1 MYILAGMVNSYSQ
14 FMQTILWISLV
25 FATILII
32 VTSTLHYR
40 RKKRI
45 ALFGETED
53 SSFDTDYLAVSP
65 EQIVYR
71 PGMPEHIVLD
81 HTKLIKD
88 VKRRL
93 GYNTARYSALKHD
106 YGVLQRK
113 YFSLLNQNGQVIN
126 NNFLQTNTNM
136 EILNEHTVNTGWQPD
151 ESLQHQMIELQK
163 QHLAEKNE
171 LVIQMQQMNS
181 AYQSLEEENRYLLEQ
196 GKSGGTKQ
204 SEAIVYTQEEW
215 EEEKKKLKNK
225 ITEQEYLKDVLE
237 EKQLHI
243 DFLQSQ
249 LEKRV
254 KSYHGLEQNAAEKTD
269 NFLRMEKENGIMTAR
284 FNELNETIEKQDK
297 QAVHLQSAIDE
308 KIREQ
313 MDMQES
319 LNSKLTHI
327 TFLENA
333 MNELQ
338 QQNAQLYAAAAVNKS
353 KISELKEK
361 LAAEEGRSEIFTGK
375 LESNK
380 AVFEKMYKELGSL
393 VNNSESTTDSQV
405 IHLQADYKGQ
415 GDNMAV

>member
-1 MYILAGMVNSYSQ
+1 MYILTGMVNTYSQ
-14 FMQTILWISLV
+14 FMQSILWISLF
-25 FATILII
+25 FAVILIV
-32 VTSTLHYR
+32 VTSMLHYR
-40 RKKRI
+40 RKKKV
-45 ALFGETED
+45 ALSGEPGD
-53 SSFDTDYLAVSP
+53 DSFDTEYLAGSP
-65 EQIVYR
+65 EQIVYK
-71 PGMPEHIVLD
+71 PGMPKHIVLD

-113 YFSLLNQNGQVIN
+113 YFSLLNQNGKIIN
-126 NNFLQTNTNM
+126 TNLLQTNTNM
-136 EILNEHTVNTGWQPD
+136 EILNEQTVNTVWQQD
-151 ESLQHQMIELQK
+151 ESLQQQIIALQK

-196 GKSGGTKQ
+196 VKAGTKQ
-204 SEAIVYTQEEW
+204 SEAVVYTQEEW

-254 KSYHGLEQNAAEKTD
+254 KSYHEVEQDSLEKTD
-269 NFLRMEKENGIMTAR
+269 NFLRMEKENGMMKAQ
-284 FNELNETIEKQDK
+284 FDELKEAIANAEKH
-297 QAVHLQSAIDE
+297 AAHLQTVIDE
-308 KIREQ
+308 KSREQ
-313 MDMQES
+313 ADLEES

-338 QQNAQLYAAAAVNKS
+338 QQNAQLYAAAAANKNT
-353 KISELKEK
+353 ISELKEK
-361 LAAEEGRSEIFTGK
+361 LANEDRKAKIFADR
-375 LESNK
+375 LEANK
-380 AVFEKMYKELGSL
+380 KVLEKMYNELGSL
-393 VNNSESTTDSQV
+393 VTTESITDSQV
-405 IHLQADYKGQ
+405 IHLQRDFTGQ

>member
-1 MYILAGMVNSYSQ
+1 MYLLAGMVRDYSQ
-14 FMQTILWISLV
+14 FMQTILWISFG
-25 FATILII
+25 FAAVMII
-32 VTSTLHYR
+32 ATSVLHYR

-45 ALFGETED
+45 AAAAED
-53 SSFDTDYLAVSP
+53 DDPIDTDYLALSP

-71 PGMPEHIVLD
+71 PGMPKRIVLD

-88 VKRRL
+88 VKNRL

-113 YFSLLNQNGQVIN
+113 YFSLLNQNGQIVN
-126 NNFLQTNTNM
+126 NGLLKTNNM
-136 EILNEHTVNTGWQPD
+136 QILNEQTISAVLQQD
-151 ESLQHQMIELQK
+151 DSLQQQMIELQK

-181 AYQSLEEENRYLLEQ
+181 AYQSLEEENRYLLQ
-196 GKSGGTKQ
+196 QVKSGSQ
-204 SEAIVYTQEEW
+204 NSDAIAYTQEEW

-243 DFLQSQ
+243 DFLQGQ

-254 KSYHGLEQNAAEKTD
+254 KNYHQLEQQATEKTD
-269 NFLRMEKENGIMTAR
+269 NFLSMEKQNGEMTVQ
-284 FNELNETIEKQDK
+284 FNELKETIAKQEKD
-297 QAVHLQSAIDE
+297 AAYLQTVIDE
-308 KIREQ
+308 KSREQ
-313 MDMQES
+313 IDLQES

-338 QQNAQLYAAAAVNKS
+338 QQNALLYAAAADNKNT
-353 KISELKEK
+353 ITELKEK
-361 LAAEEGRSEIFTGK
+361 LSIEQGRTVAFAGK

-380 AVFEKMYKELGSL
+380 TVMERMYNELGSL
-393 VNNSESTTDSQV
+393 VKTDSADTQV
-405 IHLQADYKGQ
+405 IQLQPDYNGQQAD
-415 GDNMAV
+415 NRAM

>member
-1 MYILAGMVNSYSQ
+1 MYLLAGMVRDYSQ
-14 FMQTILWISLV
+14 FMQTILWISFG
-25 FATILII
+25 FAAVMII
-32 VTSTLHYR
+32 ATSVLHYR

-45 ALFGETED
+45 AAAAED
-53 SSFDTDYLAVSP
+53 DDPIDTDYLALSP

-71 PGMPEHIVLD
+71 PGMPKRIVLD

-88 VKRRL
+88 VKNRL
-93 GYNTARYSALKHD
+93 GYNTARFSALKHD

-113 YFSLLNQNGQVIN
+113 YFSLLNQNGQIVN
-126 NNFLQTNTNM
+126 NGLLKTNNM
-136 EILNEHTVNTGWQPD
+136 QILNEQTISAVLQQD
-151 ESLQHQMIELQK
+151 DSLQQQMIELQK

-181 AYQSLEEENRYLLEQ
+181 AYQSLEEENRYLLQ
-196 GKSGGTKQ
+196 QVKSGSQ
-204 SEAIVYTQEEW
+204 NSDAIAYTQEEW

-243 DFLQSQ
+243 DFLQGQ

-254 KSYHGLEQNAAEKTD
+254 KNYHQLEQQATEKTD
-269 NFLRMEKENGIMTAR
+269 NFLSMEKQNGEMTVQ
-284 FNELNETIEKQDK
+284 FNELKETIAKQEKD
-297 QAVHLQSAIDE
+297 AAYLQTVIDE
-308 KIREQ
+308 KSREQ
-313 MDMQES
+313 IDLQES

-338 QQNAQLYAAAAVNKS
+338 QQNALLYAAAADNKNT
-353 KISELKEK
+353 ITELKEK
-361 LAAEEGRSEIFTGK
+361 LSIEQGRTVAFAGK

-380 AVFEKMYKELGSL
+380 TVMERMYNELGSL
-393 VNNSESTTDSQV
+393 VKTDSADTQV
-405 IHLQADYKGQ
+405 IQLQPDYNGQQAD
-415 GDNMAV
+415 NRAM